1 MSGFIK
7 IDSQDLTKSLLKL
20 MERSLNF
27 SRPLMHTLVFIIPG
41 GSSSLLARRWFL
53 TLLSLGIVLVAV
65 EKAQGDGR
73 VHDKE

>member
-1 MSGFIK
+1 
-7 IDSQDLTKSLLKL
+7 
-20 MERSLNF
+20 
-27 SRPLMHTLVFIIPG
+27 MHTLVFIIPR
-41 GSSSLLARRWFL
+41 GSSSLLNRRWFL